1 MLKKICL
8 QELKISFG
16 QQKHAPLE
24 KGLDLLDA
32 TFLKCCLFYFAKIFS
47 KSTRV
52 LKKNVTYSSNI
63 LIKLVNITDFTL
75 RKKKNA
81 LQYSSQFSG

>member
-1 MLKKICL
+1 MLPFLLYKDI
-8 QELKISFG
+8 
-16 QQKHAPLE
+16 QQVNAC
-24 KGLDLLDA
+24 
-32 TFLKCCLFYFAKIFS
+32 T
-47 KSTRV
+47 
-52 LKKNVTYSSNI
+52 KKNVAYSSNI